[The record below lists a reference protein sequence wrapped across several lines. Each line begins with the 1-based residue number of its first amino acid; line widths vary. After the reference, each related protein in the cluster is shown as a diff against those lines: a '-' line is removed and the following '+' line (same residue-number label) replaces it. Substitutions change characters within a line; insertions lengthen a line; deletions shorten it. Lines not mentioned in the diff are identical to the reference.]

1 MKMNMKKQ
9 DEKKQ
14 GTTKSV
20 SSKNWVKERKAKP
33 NEMTNIAGSACRNKT
48 KLAAENAWMRKK
60 TKSNKRQKKTGQA

>member
-1 MKMNMKKQ
+1 MKKH

-20 SSKNWVKERKAKP
+20 NSRSWVKERKAKP
-33 NEMTNIAGSACRNKT
+33 NEMTNIVGSTCRNKT
-48 KLAAENAWMRKK
+48 KLAAKNAWMRKK